1 MALARAAHVTRSA
14 SAFGPHGRRRRR
26 TGVHPKAQLRLT
38 GNHGRIAD
46 DAARLEIGETKELT
60 ERRVGH
66 LLPCHRG
73 TPGAWRA
80 CPQSRASACRSFGR
94 LRAPQ
99 GPCLGALKPSR
110 LVPTRSDAEPDA
122 GWCSARRATVDCAC
136 KSPRIE
142 ISSKRIGDCA
152 DAAKRRLGRWLF
164 SLARHVSPNFIQA
177 IVTAAVAVVMPPD
190 PVVLSRASLRVASW
204 RAPLGALRWPGRLR
218 SCSRRD
224 LACSSGSQH
233 RDRSAA

>member
-152 DAAKRRLGRWLF
+152 DAAKKAAGPLAVQPGSTRLPELHPGHSDGR
-164 SLARHVSPNFIQA
+164 
-177 IVTAAVAVVMPPD
+177 
-190 PVVLSRASLRVASW
+190 
-204 RAPLGALRWPGRLR
+204 G
-218 SCSRRD
+218 CSRY
-224 LACSSGSQH
+224 AS
-233 RDRSAA
+233 

>member
-38 GNHGRIAD
+38 GNPGRIAD

-73 TPGAWRA
+73 TPGAWRT

-99 GPCLGALKPSR
+99 GPCLGALSPPVWFLPAATRSPTPVGAPPGVRPSIA
-110 LVPTRSDAEPDA
+110 LVSRRGSKFRASASATAPTRKKAAGPLAVQPGSTRLPELHPGHSD
-122 GWCSARRATVDCAC
+122 
-136 KSPRIE
+136 
-142 ISSKRIGDCA
+142 
-152 DAAKRRLGRWLF
+152 GR
-164 SLARHVSPNFIQA
+164 
-177 IVTAAVAVVMPPD
+177 
-190 PVVLSRASLRVASW
+190 
-204 RAPLGALRWPGRLR
+204 G
-218 SCSRRD
+218 CSRY
-224 LACSSGSQH
+224 AS
-233 RDRSAA
+233 